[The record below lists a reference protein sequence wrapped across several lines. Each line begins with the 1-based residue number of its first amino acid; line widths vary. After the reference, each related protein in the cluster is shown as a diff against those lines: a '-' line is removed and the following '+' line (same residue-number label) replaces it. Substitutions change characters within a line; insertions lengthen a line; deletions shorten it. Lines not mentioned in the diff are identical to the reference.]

1 MEPVHVTREQIDY
14 YNRPGPRYTS
24 YPTVP
29 VWSTSFDERAYR
41 EALAAVAARPADTLS
56 VYVHLPFCAERCAY
70 CGCNATATK
79 HAHVV
84 DTYLDR
90 VERELSI
97 VAPLLGERRRVVQLH
112 WGGGTPNFLNEAQAR
127 RLMGLLDAA
136 FAIDREGEIAL
147 EMDPRIGNAEQA
159 AFYRAL
165 GFNRVSLG
173 VQDINPQVQA
183 AIGRIQPFEQ
193 TAALF
198 AACRAEGFSSVNL
211 DLVYGL
217 PYQTEERFGHTL
229 DAAIAL
235 RPDRL
240 ACFSYAHLPQARPN
254 QKRVDASGL
263 PTPYTKFA
271 LFQQAVQR
279 FSEAGYDW
287 IGMDHFALADDEL
300 AVAAR
305 EKRLH
310 RNFMGYTTRPA
321 PQLLGL
327 GMSAIGDLGGCF
339 VQTEAHLG
347 RYEQALAAGRLPI
360 VRGHRLSADDRRR
373 RAAITHLMCNL
384 ELPLGTALDAGD
396 EAMVESIERV
406 IAHADEGLVEVANER
421 IVVTDLGRYFLR
433 NLCMELDAYLK
444 HTADR
449 PLFSKT
455 I

>member
-1 MEPVHVTREQIDY
+1 MDPVHVTREQIDR
-14 YNRPGPRYTS
+14 YNKPGPRYTS

-29 VWSTSFDERAYR
+29 VWSAQFGESDYRA
-41 EALAAVAARPADTLS
+41 ALAAVAARPDETLS

-70 CGCNATATK
+70 CGCNATSTK
-79 HAHVV
+79 HPHVV
-84 DTYLDR
+84 DAYLDR

-112 WGGGTPNFLNEAQAR
+112 WGGGTPNFLSEAQAR
-127 RLMGLLDAA
+127 RLMAMLDAA

-147 EMDPRIGNAEQA
+147 EMDPRLGSPEQA
-159 AFYRAL
+159 VFYREL

-173 VQDINPQVQA
+173 VQDIEPRVQA
-183 AIGRIQPFEQ
+183 AIGRIQPFER

-198 AACRAEGFSSVNL
+198 AACRAAGYASVNL

-217 PYQTEERFGHTL
+217 PYQSAESFARTL
-229 DAAIAL
+229 DAVIDL
-235 RPDRL
+235 GPDRL

-254 QKRVDASGL
+254 QKRVDAAGL
-263 PTPYTKFA
+263 PSPYAKFG

-279 FSEAGYDW
+279 FTAAGYDW

-310 RNFMGYTTRPA
+310 RNFMGYTVRPA
-321 PQLLGL
+321 PHLLGL

-339 VQTEAHLG
+339 AQTDAHLG
-347 RYEQALAAGRLPI
+347 RYQKALDEGRLPI
-360 VRGHRLSADDRRR
+360 VRGHWLSADDRRR

-384 ELPLGTALDAGD
+384 ELPLSSALDEGD
-396 EAMVESIERV
+396 EAMVEAIERV
-406 IAHADEGLVEVANER
+406 AAHAEEGLVEVDGER
-421 IVVTDLGRYFLR
+421 IVVTDLGRFFLR
-433 NLCMELDAYLK
+433 NLCMELDAYLAR
-444 HTADR
+444 TAER
-449 PLFSKT
+449 PLFSRT

>member
-1 MEPVHVTREQIDY
+1 MEPVRVTREQIDY

-29 VWSTSFDERAYR
+29 VWSTGFDEASYR
-41 EALAAVAARPADTLS
+41 EALAAVAAQPDDTLS

-79 HAHVV
+79 HDHVV

-97 VAPLLGERRRVVQLH
+97 VAPLLGGRRRVVQLH
-112 WGGGTPNFLNEAQAR
+112 WGGGTPNFLNAAQAR
-127 RLMGLLDAA
+127 RLMGLLNAA
-136 FAIDREGEIAL
+136 FAIDRESEIAL
-147 EMDPRIGNAEQA
+147 EMDPRIGSDEQA
-159 AFYRAL
+159 ALYREL

-173 VQDINPQVQA
+173 VQDINPRVQT

-198 AACRAEGFSSVNL
+198 AACRARGFSSVNL

-217 PYQTEERFGHTL
+217 PYQTAESFGRTL

-235 RPDRL
+235 GPDRL
-240 ACFSYAHLPQARPN
+240 ACFSYAHLPHARPN
-254 QKRVDASGL
+254 QKLVDAAGL
-263 PTPYTKFA
+263 PTPYEKFS

-279 FSEAGYDW
+279 FTEAGYDW

-300 AVAAR
+300 SVAAR
-305 EKRLH
+305 KKQLH

-347 RYEQALAAGRLPI
+347 RYEKALAEGRLPI
-360 VRGHRLSADDRRR
+360 VRGHRLTADDRRR

-384 ELPLGTALDAGD
+384 ELSLNTALDADD
-396 EAMVESIERV
+396 EPMVEAVARV
-406 IAHADEGLVEVANER
+406 AGRADEGLVELDGDR
-421 IVVTDLGRYFLR
+421 IVVTELGRYFLR
-433 NLCMELDAYLK
+433 NLCMELDAYLE
-444 HTADR
+444 HTAGK